1 MATVIDYPGNGG
13 TAYEPTVDVP
23 DYSVYAVVSD
33 NGNECRITDIS
44 AGLETPRTVRYAA
57 QDVAN
62 IYSGTDIDPS
72 AYAPVRRGKSVV
84 IQTSLNVKVTDS
96 NDPAFLVLLPVQI
109 HTVVKTPITDYLSS
123 SDLNAILRN
132 HFGDI
137 ITKNDED
144 RLPRMLRGALKP
156 SELE

>member
-1 MATVIDYPGNGG
+1 MAKTIDFPDNNGNS
-13 TAYEPTVDVP
+13 YQVVVDTP
-23 DYSVYAVVSD
+23 DYADYAVVSD
-33 NGNECRITDIS
+33 NGNECRVTSITADLS
-44 AGLETPRTVRYAA
+44 TPRTVRYAA

-84 IQTSLNVKVTDS
+84 IQTTLNVKVTDS
-96 NDPAFLVLLPVQI
+96 GDPSFLVLLPLQM
-109 HTVVKTPITDYLSS
+109 HTVVKMPITDYLDSS
-123 SDLNAILRN
+123 TVNRILRD

-137 ITKNDED
+137 IVGADSD
-144 RLPRMLRGALKP
+144 RLPRLLRGALKP

>member
-1 MATVIDYPGNGG
+1 MATVNYPTNGG
-13 TAYEPTVDVP
+13 TAYTPSVDTP
-23 DYSVYAVVSD
+23 DYSDYAVVSD
-33 NGNECRITDIS
+33 NGNECRITDIA
-44 AGLETPRTVRYAA
+44 AGMETPRTVRYAA

-84 IQTSLNVKVTDS
+84 IQTSLNVKVTDA

-109 HTVVKTPITDYLSS
+109 HTVVKVPITDYLTAGN
-123 SDLNAILRN
+123 LNEILRN

-137 ITKNDED
+137 ITKADED